1 MGTAGMRYSLPSRE
15 IIADS
20 IESVMIGQYYDGN
33 ISVVGCDKNPP
44 GALIAAM
51 RHKCVWL
58 ASYCDCALTRHAQ
71 PADAARLGRHHC
83 CAYRVR
89 DGCILPG

>member
-20 IESVMIGQYYDGN
+20 IESVMLGQYYDGN

-51 RHKCVWL
+51 RHKCVE
-58 ASYCDCALTRHAQ
+58 
-71 PADAARLGRHHC
+71 
-83 CAYRVR
+83 
-89 DGCILPG
+89 